1 MKRKNIFTAICLMI
15 IFAFAATSCGV
26 QNNPSPS
33 SDETSSEDGNHK
45 VTFVLDWVP
54 NTNHTG
60 IYVAKVKG
68 YFTEEGLDVDIIQP
82 GESSA
87 DQLVASNTAQFGI
100 SYQEG
105 VTFARSSGAPLVSL
119 AAVIQHNTS
128 GFGSLKDK
136 QILSPKDFEGK
147 KYGGWGSEVEEAM
160 VKQVV
165 KDSGGNPDKVQI
177 VTTGTADFLQA
188 SETGQIDF
196 AWIFEGWDFINVANK
211 GVELNYIP
219 LRELSDVF
227 DYYTPVI
234 VTNEDNINNNPEL
247 VKKFMKAAEKGYKF
261 AMENPDEAAECLL
274 QLAPELDRELVIKS
288 QRFLASKYQDD
299 APYWGMQKKEVWE
312 RYMNWLYENKFI
324 NAPIDVEKAFTN
336 DFLQND
342 K

>member
-1 MKRKNIFTAICLMI
+1 MI